1 VSRVQR
7 AGRLLWEFASSN
19 VAYDRESETKA
30 YLEIEKIRRRYLF
43 QLLHVLSFTD
53 YEVGVGMGME
63 NVNKYVG
70 GRENFRLSEAGTYKV
85 HLKRPGSRR
94 QFVFLSDQKDVLST
108 STGWR
113 KQLYVDHDCFGE
125 GAAGFSVPFGIHP
138 AQVLAG
144 RHEKLDR
151 YRAQD
156 PKVTVLFAGACQPE
170 EYATDEITELFG
182 KVPRNALY
190 ESLCRVL
197 DDGTYTTTRDPE
209 RLLNADEKLD
219 AALFVLAADG
229 TDNRVAQA
237 DWFRVLAAADFFVAG
252 PGVYMPMSHN
262 AVESLAVGT
271 IPIIEYPEL
280 FTPNLS
286 AAEACVPFRGRE
298 EFKERVRS
306 CLAMEA
312 SARSALKREALAY
325 YDTHLSPRAV
335 GRNLQRE
342 VLDGSP
348 DTTGETERI
357 NIIGGHESVE
367 ALKKNEN
374 KYLKRHQ

>member
-1 VSRVQR
+1 V
-7 AGRLLWEFASSN
+7 
-19 VAYDRESETKA
+19 
-30 YLEIEKIRRRYLF
+30 F

-53 YEVGVGMGME
+53 YEVGVGMGMG

-113 KQLYVDHDCFGE
+113 KQVYVDHDCFGE
-125 GAAGFSVPFGIHP
+125 GESGFPVPFGVHP

-144 RHEKLDR
+144 RHEKLER

-156 PKVTVLFAGACQPE
+156 SKVTLLFAGACQPE

-190 ESLCRVL
+190 ESFCRVL
-197 DDGTYTTTRDPE
+197 DDGNYTTTRDPE
-209 RLLNADEKLD
+209 RLLNVDEKLD

-229 TDNRVAQA
+229 TDKRVAQA

-271 IPIIEYPEL
+271 VPIIEYPEL
-280 FTPNLS
+280 FTPDLS

-312 SARSALKREALAY
+312 PARNALKREALAY
-325 YDTHLSPRAV
+325 YDTHLSPRVV

-342 VLDGSP
+342 VLDGPKNSKE
-348 DTTGETERI
+348 ETETI
-357 NIIGGHESVE
+357 TMIAGHESVNALRAKSTE
-367 ALKKNEN
+367 AVAGI
-374 KYLKRHQ
+374 